1 MMKPALKKNILIA
14 VLCVLAVSV
23 LAAALLL
30 GGSNAQNP
38 RQAVSDDGNIP
49 ASDTPSPAETS
60 GTAAPS
66 ETEEVQYSPGKI
78 TRIYVYTT
86 DRTLDTFV
94 ERYGEEHWDFDYR
107 VLATTDQTTLYADD
121 VFRLV
126 K

>member
-1 MMKPALKKNILIA
+1 MNAA
-14 VLCVLAVSV
+14 VRDAF
-23 LAAALLL
+23 A
-30 GGSNAQNP
+30 P
-38 RQAVSDDGNIP
+38 DGQH
-49 ASDTPSPAETS
+49 PAETS

-86 DRTLDTFV
+86 DRMLDTFV

-126 K
+126 KDNLINNTERSVLCSCRVCASVHSWGIIPVCMHL